1 MPYLTDYNHNGHF
14 DPHPQYNLYHTLV
27 SKQAPDND
35 TLWVKMME
43 KTLRYDVTGLP
54 NNQQDCLRRIG
65 FDGYVFDNV
74 SEAQMDYGLL
84 HLYVY
89 VSKHKQADGSYVVAN
104 LGLNPLYNDYTRY
117 EKNNLFNP
125 SFIFKL
131 YVHDTGEKD
140 ATGIPVYTVSLYGK
154 VQGNFS
160 TITFQPTSLHLVN
173 PNADNFDATDIT
185 TNPNA
190 AGHERIDALLEPFVN
205 SDYQKES
212 VVEAAHNGD
221 ISYSTN
227 HPVLPQ
233 SYEQVDRNNN
243 GTGEVDLLPYT
254 TMLTVAPKAD
264 FKTWPLKWI
273 KPSPWQDQQGFELT
287 VLTFG
292 NVNFVN
298 SALFAQENNEDG
310 GVALKNKVDKIYDAG
325 TVIKLIR
332 YNNYWIQE

>member
-1 MPYLTDYNHNGHF
+1 MEYLTTSNHGEHF
-14 DPHPQYNLYHTLV
+14 DPHPQYDLFNTITT
-27 SKQAPDND
+27 QNAPDSD
-35 TLWVKMME
+35 KLWVKLME
-43 KTLRYDVTGLP
+43 KTLQYDVTGAKGTER
-54 NNQQDCLRRIG
+54 NCLRRIG
-65 FDGYVFDNV
+65 LDGYVFDNV
-74 SEAQMDYGLL
+74 SEAQSDYALL

-89 VSKHKQADGSYVVAN
+89 ATKHQQDDGSYVVAN
-104 LGLNPLYNDYTRY
+104 LGLNPVYSDYTKY
-117 EKNNLFNP
+117 YKNNLFNP
-125 SFIFKL
+125 SYIFQL
-131 YVHDTGEKD
+131 FAHDTGVKD
-140 ATGIPVYTVSLYGK
+140 AEGVPIYIVSLYGK
-154 VQGNFS
+154 VQGFYS
-160 TITFQPTSLHLVN
+160 TISIQPTSLHLANAGGGSFDPVN
-173 PNADNFDATDIT
+173 VD

-190 AGHERIDALLEPFVN
+190 NGRDRINALLGGMVTADFITEDEMVT
-205 SDYQKES
+205 K
-212 VVEAAHNGD
+212 HKGD
-221 ISYSTN
+221 VAIDTN
-227 HPVLPQ
+227 HPSQ
-233 SYEQVDRNNN
+233 AQAYEQVDRNNN